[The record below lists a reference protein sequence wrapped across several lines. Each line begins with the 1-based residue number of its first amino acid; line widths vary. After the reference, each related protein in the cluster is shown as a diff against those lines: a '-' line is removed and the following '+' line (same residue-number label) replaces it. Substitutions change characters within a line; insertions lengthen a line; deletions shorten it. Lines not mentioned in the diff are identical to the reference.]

1 MGEYFTPTFL
11 NTAGHIV
18 CALDPADYG
27 SGLKLAGH
35 TRADAPLMSAVLTL
49 LALDGGL
56 RLVWA
61 GDCAD
66 PDPGHQAA
74 LYFLVEDRH
83 FVRFDGL
90 VAEGVAPNTPLGQAA
105 AATAGGYLCNLDKR
119 EYLAH
124 TDLRADHTGW
134 RRTPLPSL
142 TAESERTTPNSQ
154 NFGAWA
160 RDRLHYRLSHPGPG
174 WTARQ

>member
-1 MGEYFTPTFL
+1 MGEYFTPIFL

-27 SGLKLAGH
+27 SGFKLAGH

-49 LALDGGL
+49 LALDAAM

-61 GDCAD
+61 GDYAD
-66 PDPGHQAA
+66 PEPGHQAN

-90 VAEGVAPNTPLGQAA
+90 VADGVAPNRPLGQAA
-105 AATAGGYLCNLDKR
+105 ASTAGGYLCNLEKG
-119 EYLAH
+119 ECIAH
-124 TDLRADHTGW
+124 ADLRVDHTGW

-142 TAESERTTPNSQ
+142 TVESERTTPDSQ

-160 RDRLHYRLSHPGPG
+160 RDRLHYCPSHPGPG
-174 WTARQ
+174 WAPRH

>member
-1 MGEYFTPTFL
+1 MGEYFTPIFL

-35 TRADAPLMSAVLTL
+35 TRADVPLMSAVLTL

-61 GDCAD
+61 GDYAD
-66 PDPGHQAA
+66 PDPGHQAN

-83 FVRFDGL
+83 FVRLNGL
-90 VAEGVAPNTPLGQAA
+90 VADAVAPNTPLGQAA
-105 AATAGGYLCNLDKR
+105 ASTAAGYLCNLDKR
-119 EYLAH
+119 EYIAH
-124 TDLRADHTGW
+124 HDLPFDHTGW
-134 RRTPLPSL
+134 RRIPLPSL
-142 TAESERTTPNSQ
+142 TVESERTTANSQ
-154 NFGAWA
+154 NFGTWA
-160 RDRLHYRLSHPGPG
+160 RDRLHYRPSHPGPD
-174 WTARQ
+174 WAPRH

>member
-1 MGEYFTPTFL
+1 MGEYLTPIFL

-61 GDCAD
+61 GDYAD
-66 PDPGHQAA
+66 PDPGHQAN
-74 LYFLVEDRH
+74 LYLLVKDRH

-90 VAEGVAPNTPLGQAA
+90 FADGVAPNTPLGQAA
-105 AATAGGYLCNLDKR
+105 ASTAGGYLCNLDKR

-124 TDLRADHTGW
+124 TDLRVDPPGG
-134 RRTPLPSL
+134 
-142 TAESERTTPNSQ
+142 
-154 NFGAWA
+154 GAH
-160 RDRLHYRLSHPGPG
+160 RCLR
-174 WTARQ
+174 